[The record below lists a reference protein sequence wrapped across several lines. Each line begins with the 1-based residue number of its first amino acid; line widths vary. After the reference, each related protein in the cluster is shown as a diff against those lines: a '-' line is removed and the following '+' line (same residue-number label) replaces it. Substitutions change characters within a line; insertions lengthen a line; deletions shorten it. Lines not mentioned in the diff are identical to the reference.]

1 MTAVYHPLERL
12 LARFL
17 DYLRSSRGASPYTVK
32 NYRTDIGQFVAY
44 CREHDV
50 RRLTQIDRAFLREYL
65 EMLEAHGYAKASI
78 VRRLAELRSFG
89 AFLVRDGVA
98 QQNPFRAVSA
108 PRRPQRLPRYLTVAE
123 IEALLA
129 VPDLETPAGL
139 RDRAIIEVL
148 YGAGLRVSELAAL
161 DVGDVDLVQ
170 AQVRVTGKGSKE
182 RLGLL
187 GGPAV
192 QALHRYL
199 EVGRPALLGAR
210 PTNALW
216 LNRRGGRLSTRAV
229 ALMLSRTGQQAG
241 LRQGVSPHMLR
252 HSFATHLLDGGAD
265 IRIVQELLGHA
276 SLSTTQVY
284 THVSQSRAREVYQ
297 RAHPRARV

>member
-1 MTAVYHPLERL
+1 MASVSHPLERL

-17 DYLRSSRGASPYTVK
+17 EHLRTNRGASPYTLK
-32 NYRTDIGQFVAY
+32 NYRTDIGQFIEY
-44 CREHDV
+44 CRERDV
-50 RRLTQIDRAFLREYL
+50 RRLAQIDRAFLRAYL
-65 EMLEAHGYAKASI
+65 ETLEARGYAKASI

-89 AFLVRDGVA
+89 AFLVRDGVV

-108 PRRPQRLPRYLTVAE
+108 PRRPERLPRFLTVAE
-123 IEALLA
+123 VEALLEA
-129 VPDLETPAGL
+129 PDLETPAGL

-161 DVGDVDLVQ
+161 DVGDVDLAQ
-170 AQVRVTGKGSKE
+170 AQVRVIGKGSKE
-182 RLGLL
+182 RIGLL
-187 GGPAV
+187 GQPAV
-192 QALHRYL
+192 QALRRYI
-199 EVGRPALLGAR
+199 EAGRPALLGGR
-210 PTNALW
+210 PTSALW

-229 ALMLSRTGQQAG
+229 ALMLSRAARQAG
-241 LRQGVSPHMLR
+241 LRQNVSPHMLR

-297 RAHPRARV
+297 RAHPRARG

>member
-1 MTAVYHPLERL
+1 MTAVSHPLERL

-123 IEALLA
+123 IEALLT

-199 EVGRPALLGAR
+199 DVGRPALLGAR

>member
-1 MTAVYHPLERL
+1 MTAVSHPLERL

-199 EVGRPALLGAR
+199 DVGRPALLGAR